1 MTRFES
7 EDDPGFIAITG
18 ELRRW
23 IKEVT
28 KLAATQDRSEE
39 PNQTDRA
46 QTTQCT
52 GFIERK
58 ELKMTCTYDGN
69 SDRYIKYSW
78 DEPLDFWKFRLSNRS
93 ELWERL

>member
-1 MTRFES
+1 MGMTRFES

-23 IKEVT
+23 TKEVT

-52 GFIERK
+52 
-58 ELKMTCTYDGN
+58 
-69 SDRYIKYSW
+69 
-78 DEPLDFWKFRLSNRS
+78 
-93 ELWERL
+93 